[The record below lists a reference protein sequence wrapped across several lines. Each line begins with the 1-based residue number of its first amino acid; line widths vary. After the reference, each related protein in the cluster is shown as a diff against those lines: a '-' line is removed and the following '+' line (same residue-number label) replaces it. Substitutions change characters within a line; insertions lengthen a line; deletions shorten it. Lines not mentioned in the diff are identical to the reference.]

1 MSAVHLAVAAGL
13 ALPLVVVPTGYVDRA
28 DAPTPSTA
36 KIVKSIDRYSTDG
49 SVELVEPP
57 RQDGTTTVLTIGS
70 DVLFAFGSADLD
82 PAALAAVGT
91 QADHVPQGAEV
102 SVVGHT
108 DSRGGDAV
116 NLPLSSAR
124 AEAVA
129 AVLRASRPDLVLA
142 VGGAGSSEP
151 VASEY
156 AGGAPDPE
164 AMARNRRVEIRW
176 ATG

>member
-1 MSAVHLAVAAGL
+1 MSAVHLAVAAAL
-13 ALPLVVVPTGYVDRA
+13 ALPLVIVPAGYVDRS
-28 DAPTPSTA
+28 DAPEPSTE
-36 KIVKSIDRYSTDG
+36 KIAMSIDRYSTDG
-49 SVELVEPP
+49 SVETVEPP
-57 RQDGTTTVLTIGS
+57 RQEGTTTVLTIGS

-82 PAALAAVGT
+82 PAALAAVEQ
-91 QADHVPQGAEV
+91 QAQQVPQGAEV

-108 DSRGGDAV
+108 DSRGGDAI

-151 VASEY
+151 LASEY
-156 AGGAPDPE
+156 AGTTPDLE
-164 AMARNRRVEIRW
+164 AMARNRRVEMRW
-176 ATG
+176 ATS

>member
-1 MSAVHLAVAAGL
+1 MSALHLAVAAGL
-13 ALPLVVVPTGYVDRA
+13 TLPLAVVPTGYVDRA
-28 DAPTPSTA
+28 DAPAPSEA
-36 KIVKSIDRYSTDG
+36 KIEKSIDRYSTDG
-49 SVELVEPP
+49 SVEAVEPP
-57 RQDGTTTVLTIGS
+57 QQDGTTTVLTIGS

-82 PAALAAVGT
+82 PAALAAVQT
-91 QADHVPQGAEV
+91 QADQVPQGAEV

-151 VASEY
+151 LAPELVAGS
-156 AGGAPDPE
+156 PDLE

>member
-1 MSAVHLAVAAGL
+1 MSALHLVVAAGL
-13 ALPLVVVPTGYVDRA
+13 ALPLAVVPAGYTDRS
-28 DAPTPSTA
+28 DAPEPSAAT
-36 KIVKSIDRYSTDG
+36 IEKSIDRYSTDG
-49 SVELVEPP
+49 SVEAVEPP
-57 RQDGTTTVLTIGS
+57 QQDGTTTVLTIGS

-82 PAALAAVGT
+82 AAALAAVEA
-91 QADHVPQGAEV
+91 QAAQVPQGAQV

-108 DSRGGDAV
+108 DSRGGDAI

-129 AVLRASRPDLVLA
+129 AVLRTSRPDLVLA

-151 VASEY
+151 LASEY

-176 ATG
+176 ATA